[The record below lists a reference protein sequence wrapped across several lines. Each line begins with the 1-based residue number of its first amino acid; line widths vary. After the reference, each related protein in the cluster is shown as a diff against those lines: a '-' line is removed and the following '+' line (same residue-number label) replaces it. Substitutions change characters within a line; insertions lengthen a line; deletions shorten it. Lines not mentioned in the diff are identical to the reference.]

1 MNEGH
6 RRTVELLLD
15 IAPRVFAE
23 PDFALKGG
31 TAINLFVWD
40 MPRLSVDL
48 DVVFTPADVPRND
61 ALARISAA
69 LDRIRQALE
78 RSPGTTARPAGAAGD
93 EVKLQ
98 VERDGSRVK
107 VEVNTVFRGT
117 AFPVAPRTLAPAA
130 ADRFKRDVRIG
141 VLDPDELFGSKLV
154 AAMDRQH
161 PRDLFD
167 VMQLFDRGGITP
179 RLRRAFVVYVAGPP
193 RPIGELLT
201 PNPQPLE
208 HPYRTDFVGMT
219 EDAVPLDR
227 LLAARARLLRELP
240 ESLDGDERRFLLSMK
255 EGDPAWALLD
265 IPQVERLPA
274 LAWKLLNV
282 RKLRNDRPD
291 KHAKLLSMLRAKLQL

>member
-1 MNEGH
+1 MNDGY

-48 DVVFTPADVPRND
+48 DVVFTPADVPRDD
-61 ALARISAA
+61 ALARIATA

-78 RSPGTTARPAGAAGD
+78 RSAGTTVRLAAAKGD

-98 VERDGSRVK
+98 VERSGYRVK

-117 AFPVAPRTLAPAA
+117 AYPVVSRALAPAA
-130 ADRFKRDVRIG
+130 ADHFKRDVRIG

-179 RLRRAFVVYVAGPP
+179 RMRRAFVVYAAGHP

-208 HPYRTDFVGMT
+208 QPYRTDFVGMT
-219 EDAVPLDR
+219 EHAVPLDR
-227 LLAARARLLRELP
+227 LLATRDRLFRELP

-255 EGDPAWALLD
+255 EGEPAWALLD

-274 LAWKLLNV
+274 LTWKLLNV
-282 RKLRNDRPD
+282 RKLRDDHPE
-291 KHAKLLSMLRAKLQL
+291 KHARMLSTLRAKLQL

>member
-78 RSPGTTARPAGAAGD
+78 RSPGTTARPVGAAGD

-179 RLRRAFVVYVAGPP
+179 RMRRAFVVYVAGHP

-208 HPYRTDFVGMT
+208 QPYRTDFVGMT